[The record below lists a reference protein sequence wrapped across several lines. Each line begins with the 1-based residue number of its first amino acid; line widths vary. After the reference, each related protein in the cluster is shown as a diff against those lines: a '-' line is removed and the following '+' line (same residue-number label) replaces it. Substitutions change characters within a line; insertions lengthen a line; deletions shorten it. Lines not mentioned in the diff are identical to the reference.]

1 MCIRDSLWI
10 ARRLTEPDGQF
21 VAATFEKWNYTA
33 YYWLPDPTNK
43 LDWQDG
49 ARFYVRVMQRSTW
62 ATFLEQISSFIR
74 FEMFTWI
81 ETEPQFESNLSKHTT
96 QFTLSN

>member
-49 ARFYVRVMQRSTW
+49 ARFYVRVMERSTW
-62 ATFLEQISSFIR
+62 ATFLEQISSFIGSKCS
-74 FEMFTWI
+74 
-81 ETEPQFESNLSKHTT
+81 PGLKLSHSLKATYPNI
-96 QFTLSN
+96 QPNSR